1 MQLLFSEVLEEL
13 NWSTISYSKKDV
25 STRIS
30 KENAMTTW
38 ARIKY
43 QGEGTHSYTGTVT
56 HVCLY
61 LNTNN
66 AQTWNVV
73 PFTILCN
80 GTGHR

>member
-1 MQLLFSEVLEEL
+1 MFPLYLALAVQLK
-13 NWSTISYSKKDV
+13 TILTKD